1 MLLAIREKLLRLRLD
16 SKTFFRMAHIHC
28 FGRDPDLTEDVRLF
42 ETKGVVPRYVERY
55 MSFLQGEL
63 Q

>member
-16 SKTFFRMAHIHC
+16 SKTFFRMAHLYC
-28 FGRDPDLTEDVRLF
+28 FGRDVDVSADAALF
-42 ETKGVVPRYVERY
+42 ETQGVVPRYVARY
-55 MSFLQGEL
+55 MAHLQGEM

>member
-28 FGRDPDLTEDVRLF
+28 FGRDVDLTEDVRRF
-42 ETKGVVPRYVERY
+42 EKHGEVPPYIRRY
-55 MSFLQGEL
+55 MAFLQGEL